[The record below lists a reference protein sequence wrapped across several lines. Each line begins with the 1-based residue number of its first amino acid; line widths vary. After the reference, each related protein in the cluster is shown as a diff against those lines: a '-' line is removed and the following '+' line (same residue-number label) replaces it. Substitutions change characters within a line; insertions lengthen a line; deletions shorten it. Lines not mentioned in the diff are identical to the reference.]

1 MPDSITLNFRLLNFK
16 RGLVMNILET
26 DRLII
31 ATLTLKDAPFIF
43 ELTNTPEWLQF
54 IGDRGIKNIT
64 DAENYIINGPVA
76 SYEKHGHGL
85 YLVTLKDTAV
95 SVGICGIIKR
105 DTLEHADIGFA
116 LLTEYNGKGY
126 AHESASAV
134 LGYAKETLG
143 LKKIVAITLRANHRS
158 VNLLTKLGLV
168 FEKMVS
174 FPPKEEELML
184 FTTV

>member
-1 MPDSITLNFRLLNFK
+1 MT
-16 RGLVMNILET
+16 ILET

-31 ATLTLKDAPFIF
+31 THLTVKNAPFIF
-43 ELTNTPEWLQF
+43 ELTNTQEWLQY

-64 DAENYIINGPVA
+64 DAENYIINGPAA

-85 YLVTLKDTAV
+85 YLVTLKDTSAP
-95 SVGICGIIKR
+95 VGICGIVKR

-116 LLTEYNGKGY
+116 LLPEYTGKGY
-126 AHESASAV
+126 AHEAASAV
-134 LGYAKETLG
+134 LAYAKETLG
-143 LKKIVAITLRANHRS
+143 LKKIVAITLRANLRS
-158 VNLLTKLGLV
+158 VNLLAKLGLV
-168 FEKMVS
+168 FEKIVS